1 MWEDLMQT
9 DLRQDELAEILAP
22 FAGKKGTVIPI
33 LQKVQERFGYISRE
47 SLAVISRFLGIS
59 ESELFGVITF
69 YAQFR
74 LKPTGKHMVMVC
86 RGTACHVRG
95 GSRIKTEVEKTLGIR
110 AGDTTPDMEYSL
122 ETIACIGACALAPTM
137 VIDKNTYGEM
147 TTKKVGE
154 ILGDGRKQG

>member
-1 MWEDLMQT
+1 MQN
-9 DLRQDELAEILAP
+9 ELSEILAP

-33 LQKVQERFGYISRE
+33 LQTVQERFGFISKD
-47 SLAVISRFLGIS
+47 SLAGISQFLGIS

-74 LKPTGKHMVMVC
+74 LTPTGKHMVMVC

-95 GSRIKTEVEKTLGIR
+95 SARIKTEVEKSLGIR
-110 AGDTTPDMEYSL
+110 AGETTADMQYSL

-137 VIDKNTYGEM
+137 VVDKDTYGEM

-154 ILGDGRKQG
+154 IFGDGRKVS